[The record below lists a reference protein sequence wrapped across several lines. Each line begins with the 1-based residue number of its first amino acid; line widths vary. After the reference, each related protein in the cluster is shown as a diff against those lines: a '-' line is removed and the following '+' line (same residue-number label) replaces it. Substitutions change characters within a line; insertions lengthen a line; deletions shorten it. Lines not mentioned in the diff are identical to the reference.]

1 MTKYKG
7 GQLCLPGPDL
17 TPYSVLTFDNYLH
30 RIKGWLSE
38 PISSHALIDPAIR
51 AGDPGE
57 VEIGIVRGSQA
68 GGQLG
73 VLR

>member
-1 MTKYKG
+1 MKE
-7 GQLCLPGPDL
+7 
-17 TPYSVLTFDNYLH
+17 LTFDNDLH
-30 RIKGWLSE
+30 RIHWWLSE
-38 PISSHALIDPAIR
+38 PISSHALIGPGVG
-51 AGDPGE
+51 AGDPGK

>member
-17 TPYSVLTFDNYLH
+17 TPYSGLTFDNDLN

-51 AGDPGE
+51 AGDTGE

-68 GGQLG
+68 RRQLG